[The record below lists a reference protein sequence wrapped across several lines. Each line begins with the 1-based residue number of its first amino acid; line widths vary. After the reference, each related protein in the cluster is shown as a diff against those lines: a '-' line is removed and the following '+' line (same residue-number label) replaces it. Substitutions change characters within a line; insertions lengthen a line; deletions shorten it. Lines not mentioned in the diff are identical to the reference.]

1 MSTVFYKEFSAP
13 PIDKREILRY
23 MGCRESTPQI
33 DELIERSLALCAD
46 KLSYKVCFAEYDIRI
61 DGTRCDLGFAST
73 DSADLSKCLKNCDKI
88 LLFAATV
95 SLELDRLILRYGK
108 SEPSVSVCLQA
119 IGAERIEALCDAF
132 CKEMKAEYATLE
144 KSLRPRFSAGYG
156 DLPLELQRDI
166 FKALG
171 CDKRIGLTLNDSM
184 IMSPTKSVTAII
196 GIY

>member
-1 MSTVFYKEFSAP
+1 MSAVFYRELSAP

-33 DELIERSLALCAD
+33 DELIERALSLCENS
-46 KLSYKVCFAEYDIRI
+46 LSYKVCFAEYDIRI
-61 DGTRCDLGFAST
+61 EGTSCELGFVRT
-73 DSADLSKCLKNCDKI
+73 ESADLAKCLKNCDKI

-95 SLELDRLILRYGK
+95 SLEIDRLILKYGK
-108 SEPSVSVCLQA
+108 TEPSISVCLQA
-119 IGAERIEALCDAF
+119 IGAERIEALCNAF
-132 CKEMKAEYATLE
+132 CKEMKAEYAKLE

-156 DLPLELQRDI
+156 DLPLELQKDI

-171 CDKRIGLTLNDSM
+171 CDKRIGLTLNDSL